1 MFMDR
6 LIVDCGFTVFFITWK
21 FECWTQ
27 TSNAFF
33 SCELVSRGKVLERFV
48 TLRKEVR

>member
-6 LIVDCGFTVFFITWK
+6 LIVDCGFTIFFITWK

-33 SCELVSRGKVLERFV
+33 SCELGISWQSSGEIRYSA
-48 TLRKEVR
+48 